1 MPTPPS
7 YDTGDPGYDAGTSF
21 SRDVL
26 SASRETPVLVDF
38 WAPWCGP
45 CRVVGPVL
53 EKLAAEEATRPAPRW
68 TLAKV
73 NTDQHPELMQRY
85 GIRGIPAMKL
95 FADGDVIAE
104 VTGALPE
111 YMLTQWLNEHLPTEA
126 GRRLASARAH
136 LEAGRLGDAVEDLE
150 AAVTDPGGSGPD
162 AEAARTLLAQ
172 LILFDAPDRARE
184 LVGDGA
190 STPALAIRAVTDAL
204 ARDVFPEGPSREP
217 YAAAHHQL
225 REGHVDPA
233 LDALIAIVQHDRGY
247 DDDGARKLIVA
258 LFQALGEADPVV
270 KKHRPA
276 FDRSLY

>member
-1 MPTPPS
+1 MPATAS
-7 YDTGDPGYDAGTSF
+7 HDTDDFA
-21 SRDVL
+21 RDVL

-45 CRVVGPVL
+45 CQVVGPVL
-53 EKLAAEEATRPAPRW
+53 EGLAAEEAQREAPRW

-95 FADGDVIAE
+95 FSDGEVIAE

-111 YMLTQWLNEHLPTEA
+111 YTLRQWLNEHLPTET
-126 GRRLASARAH
+126 RCRLASARAH
-136 LEAGRLGDAVEDLE
+136 AEAGDLGSAVEDLE
-150 AAVTDPGGSGPD
+150 AALAVPGASGPD
-162 AEAARTLLAQ
+162 AEAARTLLAR
-172 LILFDAPDRARE
+172 LSLFDAPNRARD
-184 LVGDGA
+184 LVDGLA
-190 STPALAIRAVTDAL
+190 TTEALATRAVAEAL
-204 ARDVFPEGPSREP
+204 MRESFPEGTSHEP

-225 REGHVDPA
+225 RAGDVDAA
-233 LDALIAIVQHDRGY
+233 LNALIALVQHDRAY
-247 DDDGARKLIVA
+247 DDDGARALIVA

-276 FDRSLY
+276 FNRSLY